1 MQHRDY
7 QKLNPKTFP
16 IGSVCYF
23 VRKNG
28 HRWDIKFGTVEEH
41 YPSAIVLQ
49 LYDLA
54 NTELID
60 GVPIEEFQHP
70 TPWKKLPKGWSYDT
84 ELFKV
89 TYRGLDISAIKLTDP
104 QSILRAIQEGI
115 LIKVQDK
122 EYGFPYPEV
131 TSEYGWRIVFQY
143 DKYCPSYV
151 SLQFDEVYETYEEA
165 QSVVDA
171 HIAELERQAAL
182 SDLEWSIEQIDHN
195 LDRAIFL
202 SEENKKEVGKFLLS
216 QDRVEDIET
225 RIYMNNFQW
234 KYKKN
239 RRWVNTPIQ

>member
-1 MQHRDY
+1 MQHHKDP
-7 QKLNPKTFP
+7 NPRKQP

-23 VRKNG
+23 VKKYG
-28 HRWDIKFGTVEEH
+28 HKWEVQFGTVEEH

-89 TYRGLDISAIKLTDP
+89 TYRDLDIPGIDLTSP
-104 QSILRAIQEGI
+104 QSIFHGIQTGT
-115 LIKVQDK
+115 LVKVQDK
-122 EYGFPYPEV
+122 EYGVPYSEV
-131 TSEYGWRIVFQY
+131 SAKDGWRIVFQY
-143 DKYCPSYV
+143 DKYHPSYV
-151 SLQFDEVYETYEEA
+151 SLRFDEVYETYEEA

-171 HIAELERQAAL
+171 HIAELKRQVAL
-182 SDLEWSIEQIDHN
+182 SDLEWSIEQIDHD
-195 LDRAIFL
+195 LDRAFFL
-202 SEENKKEVGKFLLS
+202 SDENKQEVRKFLLS

-225 RIYMNNFQW
+225 RICMGNIQW
-234 KYKKN
+234 KYENN
-239 RRWVNTPIQ
+239 RRWVNIPIQ